1 MISRNMRLLERG
13 NEHDGCSHYLLRKIS
28 PESLWRRTDVVDET
42 LPSFN
47 RVFLYERWLENLT
60 LLASD
65 LQVDV
70 EYVRNGKLLTTSM
83 FRMSVRRVQSIR
95 DWMEVQSK
103 NASHA
108 LAKADPVASQYSRE
122 MLEGMIMIVVEHYQ
136 FQEMMLARMD
146 QVCHIKNASL
156 FEILRIDPYLFANVL
171 PLPICSISEDAATL
185 TILCVAAQRSQRNA
199 QRWCT
204 RTAGSR

>member
-1 MISRNMRLLERG
+1 LLERG

-108 LAKADPVASQYSRE
+108 MAQADYLASQYSRE
-122 MLEGMIMIVVEHYQ
+122 MLEGMIMIVVEQHQ
-136 FQEMMLARMD
+136 CQDMMLERIG
-146 QVCHIKNASL
+146 QVCHMGTPLIVDLS
-156 FEILRIDPYLFANVL
+156 ANVL